1 MMNKLKDFCLSA
13 MFYVKAGVWMSK
25 SILVVDD
32 EARIRKMIT
41 RYLKE
46 EKYTAFEACNGI
58 EALETMENE
67 AIDMVILDLMMPR
80 LDGEGFIKSIRKTS
94 DVYIIVL
101 TAKTGEN
108 AQVHVYGL
116 GADDYIEK
124 PFSCKALMSKVSAI
138 FTRLDQKTYGQEII
152 RLDSLSFDYK
162 ARKVYIDGKDCKLK
176 PKEYDLLHYLLHN
189 QNLALSREQILSRV
203 WGADYFG
210 SDRTV
215 DIHISNLR
223 KKLSQYGSHIQTIS
237 GYGYKLEVKK

>member
-1 MMNKLKDFCLSA
+1 M
-13 MFYVKAGVWMSK
+13 VK

-32 EARIRKMIT
+32 EARLRKMIT

-46 EKYTAFEACNGI
+46 EKYIAFEACNGI
-58 EALETMENE
+58 EALEVMEKE
-67 AIDMVILDLMMPR
+67 AVDMVILDLMMPH
-80 LDGEGFIKSIRKTS
+80 LDGEGFIKAIRKTS

-124 PFSCKALMSKVSAI
+124 PFSCKALMSKISVI
-138 FTRLDQKTYGQEII
+138 FTRLDQKIYGQETIQ
-152 RLDSLSFDYK
+152 LDSLTFDHNSRK
-162 ARKVYIDGKDCKLK
+162 AYIDGKDCDLK
-176 PKEYDLLHYLLHN
+176 PKEYDLLHFLLRN
-189 QNLALSREQILSRV
+189 QNLALSREQILNGV
-203 WGADYFG
+203 WGVDYSG

-223 KKLSQYGSHIQTIS
+223 KKLSAYGGYIQTIS
-237 GYGYKLEVKK
+237 GYGYMLEVKK